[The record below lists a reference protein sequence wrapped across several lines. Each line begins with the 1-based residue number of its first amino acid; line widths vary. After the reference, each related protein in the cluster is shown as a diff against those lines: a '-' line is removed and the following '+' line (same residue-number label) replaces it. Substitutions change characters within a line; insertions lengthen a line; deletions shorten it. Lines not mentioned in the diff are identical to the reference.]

1 MHSYILTFLRF
12 YLCLNRQ
19 LAGRYD
25 MRRQLDC
32 YVVFV
37 SLFGNSYRG
46 CVSSTL
52 LSSVIQELLCCIVM
66 IETRT
71 DTHVVCSSGPWEC
84 HYCSAVIQLLLNVL
98 VLILIVFPEVRAVI
112 AKERGTTQH

>member
-71 DTHVVCSSGPWEC
+71 DTH
-84 HYCSAVIQLLLNVL
+84 YCSAVIQLLLNVL

-112 AKERGTTQH
+112 ATERGTTQH